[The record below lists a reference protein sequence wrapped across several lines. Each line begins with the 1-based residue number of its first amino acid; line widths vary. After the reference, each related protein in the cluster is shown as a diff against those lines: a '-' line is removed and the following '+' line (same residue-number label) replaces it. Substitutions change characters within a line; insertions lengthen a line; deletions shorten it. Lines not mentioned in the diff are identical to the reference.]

1 MDDYQAPVERMLLAM
16 QTVGLGDVLAMPDFK
31 SVDTSSITDVLEAF
45 GRLAA
50 DVIAPTNRVGDTE
63 GARLDADGRVVV
75 PAALAA
81 AYAEFVRGG
90 WNALGAPEHLGGGGF
105 PKVVAT
111 ALSEMFCSA
120 NMALSL
126 NPVLSQ
132 SAVEALTEWGTERQ
146 RDLYLRRIIDGSWTG
161 TMNLTEPDAGSDV
174 GALRSTATPLPD
186 GRYAISGT
194 KIFITWGDHELAA
207 NIVHLVL
214 ARLPGAPAGTKGIS
228 LFVVPKYLVGDDGSL
243 GERNA
248 VTVLSLEHKLGI
260 HASPTCV
267 LEFDGAIGEL
277 VGPEHNGM
285 AAMFSMM
292 NPARLAIGL
301 QGVAVAERALQQA
314 LAFAHERRQGRA
326 PGATE
331 PGPSPIVEHPDVQ
344 RMLARIAVGVDA
356 ARLLTYATAVAADI
370 AHHHPDEATRQAAQL
385 RVDLLTPLAK
395 AWPTDL
401 GNELTSLAL
410 QVHGGMGYVEET
422 GIAQLYRDARI
433 SAIYEGTNGIQA
445 IDLVGR
451 KLGRD
456 NGADMRTLL
465 AEIDGFLTGV
475 EELDPTDETV
485 APLFGPTASLRAAH
499 RALAQATDWITT
511 RPAAERADVLGGAT
525 AYLELAAVVT
535 AGYLLLRQA
544 LTAVHAGGP
553 GDASREA
560 ARLAVF
566 AANYVERA
574 RSLLPITIGASTYAS
589 ALGMITG

>member
-1 MDDYQAPVERMLLAM
+1 
-16 QTVGLGDVLAMPDFK
+16 
-31 SVDTSSITDVLEAF
+31 
-45 GRLAA
+45 
-50 DVIAPTNRVGDTE
+50 
-63 GARLDADGRVVV
+63 
-75 PAALAA
+75 
-81 AYAEFVRGG
+81 
-90 WNALGAPEHLGGGGF
+90 
-105 PKVVAT
+105 
-111 ALSEMFCSA
+111 MFCSA

-126 NPVLSQ
+126 NPVLTQ
-132 SAVEALTEWGTERQ
+132 SAVEVLTEWGTDRQ
-146 RDLYLRRIIDGSWTG
+146 RDLYLRPIIGGSWTG

-194 KIFITWGDHELAA
+194 KIFITWGDHELAP

-228 LFVVPKYLVGDDGSL
+228 LFLVPKYVVGEDGTL
-243 GERNA
+243 GERNG
-248 VTVLSLEHKLGI
+248 VKVLSLEHKLGI

-267 LEFDGAIGEL
+267 LEFDQAIGEL

-292 NPARLAIGL
+292 NPARLAIGV
-301 QGVAVAERALQQA
+301 QGVAVGERAFQQA
-314 LAFAHERRQGRA
+314 VAFAHERRQGRA
-326 PGATE
+326 PGATAA
-331 PGPSPIVEHPDVQ
+331 GPSPIVEHPDVQ
-344 RMLARIAVGVDA
+344 RMLARIAVGVDG
-356 ARLLTYATAVAADI
+356 ARLLTYATAVAADL
-370 AHHHPDEATRQAAQL
+370 ARHHPDEVTRAAAQL
-385 RVDLLTPLAK
+385 RADLLTPLAK

-456 NGADMRTLL
+456 NGAAMRTLL
-465 AEIDGFLTGV
+465 AEIDATLTTADRATPEPAVGSSPNGRSATAGSGFAGAV
-475 EELDPTDETV
+475 
-485 APLFGPTASLRAAH
+485 ASLRAAH
-499 RALAQATDWITT
+499 DALAEATDWIVA
-511 RPAAERADVLGGAT
+511 RPAAERADVLAGAT

-535 AGYLLLRQA
+535 AGHLLLRQTSSVFDGDGVGGEREVARFA
-544 LTAVHAGGP
+544 LFV
-553 GDASREA
+553 AS
-560 ARLAVF
+560 
-566 AANYVERA
+566 YVERA
-574 RSLLPITIGASTYAS
+574 RSLAPITIGATTYAS

>member
-1 MDDYQAPVERMLLAM
+1 MNDYQAPVERMLLAL
-16 QTVGLGDVLAMPDFK
+16 QTAGLGDVLALPDFK
-31 SVDTSSITDVLEAF
+31 AVDSSSVADVLEAF

-75 PAALAA
+75 PAPLAA

-90 WNALGAPEHLGGGGF
+90 WIALSAPEHLGGGGF

-126 NPVLSQ
+126 NPVLTQ
-132 SAVEALTEWGTERQ
+132 SAVEALTEWGTDRQ
-146 RDLYLRRIIDGSWTG
+146 RDVYLRPIIDGEWTG

-194 KIFITWGDHELAA
+194 KIFITWGDHELAS

-228 LFVVPKYLVGDDGSL
+228 LFIVPKYLVNDDGTL
-243 GERNA
+243 GERNG
-248 VTVLSLEHKLGI
+248 VKVLSLEHKLGI

-301 QGVAVAERALQQA
+301 QGVAIGERALQQA
-314 LAFAHERRQGRA
+314 VAFAHERRQGRA
-326 PGATE
+326 PSTTQT
-331 PGPSPIVEHPDVQ
+331 GPSPIIEHPDVQ
-344 RMLARIAVGVDA
+344 RMLGRIAVGVDG

-370 AHHHPDEATRQAAQL
+370 AQHHPDEPARGAAQL

-401 GNELTSLAL
+401 GNELASLAL

-422 GIAQLYRDARI
+422 GVAQLYRDARI

-456 NGADMRTLL
+456 GGAAMRTLL
-465 AEIDGFLTGV
+465 AEIDATLATASAA
-475 EELDPTDETV
+475 DPRLAT
-485 APLFGPTASLRAAH
+485 AAASLRAAH
-499 RALAQATDWITT
+499 GALVQATDWIVA
-511 RPAAERADVLGGAT
+511 RSAAERSDVLAAAT

-535 AGYLLLRQA
+535 AGHLMLRQT
-544 LTAVHAGGP
+544 LAVLEG
-553 GDASREA
+553 GDAPAGEREV
-560 ARLAVF
+560 ARFVLFVAS
-566 AANYVERA
+566 YVERA
-574 RSLLPITIGASTYAS
+574 RSLAPITIGAATLA
-589 ALGMITG
+589 AAIG

>member
-1 MDDYQAPVERMLLAM
+1 MNDYRAPVERMLLALE
-16 QTVGLGDVLAMPDFK
+16 TAGLGDVLALPEFK
-31 SVDTSSITDVLEAF
+31 AIDTSSVADVLEAF
-45 GRLAA
+45 GRLAG

-63 GARLDADGRVVV
+63 GAHLDADGRVVV
-75 PAALAA
+75 PAPLAA

-90 WNALGAPEHLGGGGF
+90 WIALAAPEHLGGGGF

-126 NPVLSQ
+126 NPVLTQ

-146 RDLYLRRIIDGSWTG
+146 RELYLRPIIDGSWTG

-194 KIFITWGDHELAA
+194 KIFITWGDHELAS

-228 LFVVPKYLVGDDGSL
+228 LFIVPKYLVGEDGTL
-243 GERNA
+243 GERNG
-248 VTVLSLEHKLGI
+248 VHVLSLEHKLGI

-277 VGPEHNGM
+277 IGPEHNGM

-292 NPARLAIGL
+292 NPARLAIGV
-301 QGVAVAERALQQA
+301 QGVALGERAFQQA
-314 LAFAHERRQGRA
+314 IAYAQERRQGRA

-356 ARLLTYATAVAADI
+356 ARLLTFATAVAADV
-370 AHHHPDEATRQAAQL
+370 ARHHPDETAREAAQR

-422 GIAQLYRDARI
+422 GAAQLYRDARI
-433 SAIYEGTNGIQA
+433 AAIYEGTNGIQA

-451 KLGRD
+451 KLGGDR
-456 NGADMRTLL
+456 GAAMHALL
-465 AEIDGFLTGV
+465 AEIATT
-475 EELDPTDETV
+475 LDAASDPRL
-485 APLFGPTASLRAAH
+485 ATAVVSLRGAH
-499 RALAQATDWITT
+499 GALTAATDWIVS
-511 RPAAERADVLGGAT
+511 RPAAERADVLAAAT

-535 AGYLLLRQA
+535 AGHLLLRQ
-544 LTAVHAGGP
+544 T
-553 GDASREA
+553 
-560 ARLAVF
+560 LAVLGRGEPAAADREVARMALF
-566 AANYVERA
+566 AATYVERA
-574 RSLLPITIGASTYAS
+574 RSLAPITIGATTYTS
-589 ALGMITG
+589 ALGMIRG